1 MTQTLHE
8 VFGGAER
15 KFRLA
20 IGELREL
27 QDKCN
32 AGPAT
37 ILARL
42 ISYQP
47 QAEQMKRPTPEGYAG
62 GQDDPDFIAD
72 WNVYSLLRQFG
83 GDWRVDDVREP
94 IRLGL
99 IGGGMTPT
107 DAWLAVARYV
117 DTRPLTEHIGLAAAI
132 LIKALSEDKDDAVGK
147 ATVETETPQAEATT
161 ATAKPDA

>member
-27 QDKCN
+27 QEKCE

-42 ISYQP
+42 MSYQP
-47 QAEQMKRPTPEGYAG
+47 QSEFLKRPHPK
-62 GQDDPDFIAD
+62 DFDLGENDSDYISAL
-72 WNVYSLLRQFG
+72 NVFALVRNFG

-99 IGGGMTPT
+99 IGGGITPT
-107 DAWLAVARYV
+107 DAWVAVSRYV
-117 DTRPLTEHIGLAAAI
+117 DTRPLTEHISLAAAI
-132 LIKALSEDKDDAVGK
+132 LLKALSEDKDDAVGK
-147 ATVETETPQAEATT
+147 TEVETTEPKAET
-161 ATAKPDA
+161 DA